1 MFIRKC
7 MCVLLAFATILAL
20 GACSK
25 SANQP
30 QSETAAT
37 QSQNSAGSVAASSA
51 NSAANQDA
59 SAQKIAGAKLIQL
72 NLKDGVSPIIRG
84 AALDGNRAGKSI
96 EEGGNHVNGRPISDN
111 NIRSIFEL
119 NEWISIRLDTAQ
131 KSGIIAAII
140 PHVEDDSKF
149 AEILELPDAA
159 PRVELNAPDTS
170 DNPMASWGEMYL
182 HPDDWQPGAYD
193 LVFLSGNKPI
203 ARVLL
208 KFYPEKDLEN
218 QTDAQLEKLMQNQ

>member
-7 MCVLLAFATILAL
+7 MCVLLAFGTVLAL

-25 SANQP
+25 SAHQSQP
-30 QSETAAT
+30 DTAAT
-37 QSQNSAGSVAASSA
+37 HHQNSASSVASLA
-51 NSAANQDA
+51 NSATNQDP
-59 SAQKIAGAKLIQL
+59 SAQKTAGAKLIQL
-72 NLKDGVSPIIRG
+72 NLKDGESPIIRS

-140 PHVEDDSKF
+140 PHVEDDSKL
-149 AEILELPDAA
+149 AENLELPDAA